1 MSTLSQLK
9 VLDDADEYQKILNKL
24 PKHIQEKWKI
34 YIDKWLYNE
43 DNEQIRDEY
52 PPFSKLCQFIS
63 KQARIACNPLSA
75 RLGESK
81 AIDKK
86 SVRNKVQ
93 SFASQVSKVATK
105 PVNSTSQSSKAVPK
119 PVSCASQA
127 NPVNTKQAENREI
140 KKKPDESSKCL
151 LCEE

>member
-1 MSTLSQLK
+1 MS
-9 VLDDADEYQKILNKL
+9 ILPSRN
-24 PKHIQEKWKI
+24 
-34 YIDKWLYNE
+34 
-43 DNEQIRDEY
+43 
-52 PPFSKLCQFIS
+52 CQFIS
-63 KQARIACNPLSA
+63 KQARIACNPLCA

-140 KKKPDESSKCL
+140 KKKSDESSKCL